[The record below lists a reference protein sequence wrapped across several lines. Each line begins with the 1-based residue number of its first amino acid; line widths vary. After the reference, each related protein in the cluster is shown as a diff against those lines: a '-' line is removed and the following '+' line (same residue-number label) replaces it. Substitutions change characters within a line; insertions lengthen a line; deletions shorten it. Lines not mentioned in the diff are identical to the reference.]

1 VWKEVSQFLPHNVAA
16 LDLPGSF
23 IARSWSERLVSTL
36 FLLALTF
43 FCTVF
48 LYISGG
54 VTVMLQT
61 TYTNARANFAGLCD
75 EVTENREIVVIRRRK
90 GSNVAMIAADELQSL
105 VESAHLMRSPKNAER
120 LLSALERALK
130 GVGDASSLKS
140 LRSEVGLED

>member
-1 VWKEVSQFLPHNVAA
+1 MEVKN
-16 LDLPGSF
+16 
-23 IARSWSERLVSTL
+23 
-36 FLLALTF
+36 
-43 FCTVF
+43 
-48 LYISGG
+48 
-54 VTVMLQT
+54 MLQT

-130 GVGDASSLKS
+130 GGGEPSALES
-140 LRSEVGLED
+140 LRAEMGLEG